1 VEKWQEEE
9 FPALKAKAKRTG
21 AVIYFADEA
30 GVRSDF
36 HTGTNWAL
44 VGWAPIVKT
53 TVRRYGLNLISAVS
67 ERGDFRFMVQAG
79 NVTTAVFV
87 EFLRRL
93 LRGAAQ
99 PIMLVVDSHPIHKV
113 KIVKT
118 FVDQQQGWL
127 PLVFMPPYAPQLNP
141 DEQVWGHI
149 KPRVATQ
156 MPENKIELKKL
167 VQSAMPRLQKLPH
180 VVQSFFKPPECRYAG
195 E

>member
-1 VEKWQEEE
+1 
-9 FPALKAKAKRTG
+9 
-21 AVIYFADEA
+21 
-30 GVRSDF
+30 
-36 HTGTNWAL
+36 
-44 VGWAPIVKT
+44 
-53 TVRRYGLNLISAVS
+53 
-67 ERGDFRFMVQAG
+67 
-79 NVTTAVFV
+79 
-87 EFLRRL
+87 
-93 LRGAAQ
+93 
-99 PIMLVVDSHPIHKV
+99 MLVVDSHPIHKV